1 MVQSSPAAESAAKIL
16 KLLTRYRTARA
27 SLTEIAVELD
37 MAKSSCSRILKALVD
52 EGLLS
57 YDGVTRLYS
66 LGPYAI
72 IIGARA
78 EESVD
83 YMAPIRQALHELTD
97 ATGLTSAWIQ
107 RVEADRLMYLAKE
120 EGTADT
126 HVGISVGNRFPVAKV
141 SWGQWVVAY
150 ADAKDRAAI
159 LARGLPKVSET
170 NITDPVEYVRQCERI
185 RETRILTTSG
195 DYMPGIWAAS
205 APILSYSQRLV
216 GIISVIGVAD
226 LVAAADRER
235 FADIVRTLALRTV
248 IHEAPDRTME
258 GRLIG

>member
-1 MVQSSPAAESAAKIL
+1 MVQGSPAAESAAKIL

-27 SLTEIAVELD
+27 SLTEIAVELE
-37 MAKSSCSRILKALVD
+37 MAKSSCSRVLKALVD

-97 ATGLTSAWIQ
+97 GTDLTSAWIQ
-107 RVEADRLMYLAKE
+107 RVEADRLMYMAKE
-120 EGTADT
+120 EGTAAT
-126 HVGISVGNRFPVAKV
+126 HVSISVGNRFPLAKV
-141 SWGQWVVAY
+141 SWGQWVVAF
-150 ADAKDRAAI
+150 AGAKDRAAI
-159 LARGLPKVSET
+159 LSRGLPKISET

-205 APILSYSQRLV
+205 APVLSDSQQLV
-216 GIISVIGVAD
+216 GILAVIGVAD
-226 LVAAADRER
+226 LVPAADRDR
-235 FADIVRTLALRTV
+235 YTNLVRTVAMKAV
-248 IHEAPDRTME
+248 IHEAPDRSLE